1 MTSPGFLAGFSSDL
15 LGDGVGV
22 LTNTGLTIGIDFL
35 DFSNDSDGF
44 KYTGIK
50 SGQTSFSDYLP
61 LIMDQAS
68 WQIETNSGTS
78 ILPIDGT
85 SFTTNIVLNTHNF
98 NSIENELNIYI
109 SKDKK
114 LNITS
119 LLNEIIKIDIYTIE
133 GQKML
138 TSSLKTNIP
147 NSISVTPLNTGVYIV
162 QLQTQR
168 GIVAKK
174 IMIQ

>member
-50 SGQTSFSDYLP
+50 SV
-61 LIMDQAS
+61 
-68 WQIETNSGTS
+68 
-78 ILPIDGT
+78 
-85 SFTTNIVLNTHNF
+85 TTNIVLNTHNF